1 MNVHALAIAC
11 LMYVRMGM
19 SLRALAAS
27 VKVHRTTLTRGMKA
41 STPPISFHYFFSR
54 LHLTPLA
61 QSFFKRVGPALYK
74 LYRAPLNHAMLPII
88 HFVVGRQVL
97 MFDSTYWYLDGRPIT
112 EVTGKFMYSDHTG
125 RVQVN
130 MLSGTFPRPFL
141 YAIGMPSSG
150 SANED
155 DTLIKFIEERPDLQQ
170 MIRDGKLVL
179 MFDRG
184 FSRTA
189 RARDYLRKLRA
200 LVLRPV
206 MAKNVRLRRLF
217 FPLFFLTH

>member
-1 MNVHALAIAC
+1 M
-11 LMYVRMGM
+11 
-19 SLRALAAS
+19 
-27 VKVHRTTLTRGMKA
+27 
-41 STPPISFHYFFSR
+41 
-54 LHLTPLA
+54 
-61 QSFFKRVGPALYK
+61 
-74 LYRAPLNHAMLPII
+74 YRAPLDHAMLPII

-130 MLSGTFPRPFL
+130 MLSGTFPGPFL

-206 MAKNVRLRRLF
+206 MAKNVRLHWLF
-217 FPLFFLTH
+217 SPLFFLTHRRSGSAQAARRQHDAPHLVHPRLVRAVPRPSPHLGNLARHERLDL